1 MLDYKHLDKLEN
13 HLKVLNIPYRREACG
28 DGEHIVL
35 TEKRYKGC
43 DFAINSMTQG
53 HDKGLLEWYGV
64 IYTTRRDVVGYLT
77 PTMCIIQIY
86 HIKQY
91 GYGYDGNS
99 FILQQYENHCNINI
113 DGLNDAIQ
121 KIKAL

>member
-1 MLDYKHLDKLEN
+1 MLDYKHLDKLE
-13 HLKVLNIPYRREACG
+13 HYLQALNIPYRREMCG
-28 DGEHIVL
+28 DGERIVL

-53 HDKGLLEWYGV
+53 HDRGLLEWYGV
-64 IYTTRRDVVGYLT
+64 ICTTRRDIVGYLT

-99 FILQQYENHCNINI
+99 FITKQSENTTLY
-113 DGLNDAIQ
+113 GLNDAI
-121 KIKAL
+121 KKVEAL